1 MAKPTHKELLESKRN
16 FDLNMVGIFTLIK
29 VLGNGGLD
37 EDAVIDIAN
46 ELEDYMISVEK
57 TYGEIWQYVDKTTPN
72 EKGECNEDLRTK

>member
-1 MAKPTHKELLESKRN
+1 MSELTYERLLKSKQN

-57 TYGEIWQYVDKTTPN
+57 AYEEIWQYVDETTPN
-72 EKGECNEDLRTK
+72 EKEKDNE

>member
-1 MAKPTHKELLESKRN
+1 MTKLTHKELLESKRN

-57 TYGEIWQYVDKTTPN
+57 AYEKIWQYVDETTPN
-72 EKGECNEDLRTK
+72 EKEKDNE

>member
-1 MAKPTHKELLESKRN
+1 MSELTHKELLESKRN

-37 EDAVIDIAN
+37 EDAVIDTAD

-57 TYGEIWQYVDKTTPN
+57 AYEKIWQYVDETTPN
-72 EKGECNEDLRTK
+72 EKGEK

>member
-1 MAKPTHKELLESKRN
+1 MSELTHKELLESKRN

-37 EDAVIDIAN
+37 EDAVIDIAD

-57 TYGEIWQYVDKTTPN
+57 AYEKIWQYVDETTPN
-72 EKGECNEDLRTK
+72 EKEKDNE

>member
-1 MAKPTHKELLESKRN
+1 MNKLTYKELLESKRN

-46 ELEDYMISVEK
+46 GLEDYMISVEK
-57 TYGEIWQYVDKTTPN
+57 ACEEIWQYVDETTPN
-72 EKGECNEDLRTK
+72 EKEKDNE

>member
-1 MAKPTHKELLESKRN
+1 MSELTHKELLESKRN

-57 TYGEIWQYVDKTTPN
+57 AYEEIWQYVDETVPN
-72 EKGECNEDLRTK
+72 EKEKDNE